1 MITLLIVMLCSFIF
15 LAWSFHT
22 APMYDE
28 ETGLFY
34 DRNKKG

>member
-1 MITLLIVMLCSFIF
+1 MIVLLIVMLCSFIF

-28 ETGLFY
+28 ETGVFY
-34 DRNKKG
+34 RNKKG

>member
-1 MITLLIVMLCSFIF
+1 MIVLLGIMICSFIF

-34 DRNKKG
+34 RNKKG